1 MMNLLVA
8 NPTAKKYLLPLV
20 MAVAV
25 FFISQ
30 GIEVPNL
37 GNLQEP
43 QLSASQKT
51 KSSDSDVVTKPI
63 KSTQIKTTKADHSS
77 ALVNKKFQIKNSA
90 VPVSVFQHQPLL
102 FISAVVSIIPARA
115 PPA

>member
-1 MMNLLVA
+1 MNFFVSH
-8 NPTAKKYLLPLV
+8 PTAKKYLLPLV

-30 GIEVPNL
+30 GIEIPNFSD
-37 GNLQEP
+37 LQEP
-43 QLSASQKT
+43 QLSVSQKI
-51 KSSDSDVVTKPI
+51 KSSDSAVVKTVTKC
-63 KSTQIKTTKADHSS
+63 SQIKTIKTANSW
-77 ALVNKKFQIKNSA
+77 ALVDEAFQIKSPA
-90 VPVSVFQHQPLL
+90 VLVSVFQHQPRL